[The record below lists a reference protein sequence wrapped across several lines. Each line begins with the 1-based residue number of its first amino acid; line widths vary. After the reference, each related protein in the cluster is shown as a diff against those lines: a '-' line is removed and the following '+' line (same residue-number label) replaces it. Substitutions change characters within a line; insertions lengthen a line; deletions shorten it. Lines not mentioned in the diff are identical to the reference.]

1 MSKTP
6 FALTGL
12 WSWAKVLLLA
22 KDFKHLQLLMHAE
35 FANYYRGESLF
46 SPTEWMNVHLNMP
59 GLEIEWLY
67 DDSKPNYRISALDYF
82 EYPEQL
88 IERIYSYGGQQ
99 WVLAIQLFLVAG

>member
-1 MSKTP
+1 M
-6 FALTGL
+6 
-12 WSWAKVLLLA
+12 
-22 KDFKHLQLLMHAE
+22 
-35 FANYYRGESLF
+35 F

-88 IERIYSYGGQQ
+88 IERIYSYGEATMGTGDST
-99 WVLAIQLFLVAG
+99 IPGRRMII